1 MKIDGNNSEMIPTK
15 RAMHQ
20 HNIKIA
26 REYSHV
32 LLDHFNDI
40 WRYIQSIMVQPFT
53 VELERIY
60 LMEFIVNITYFI
72 FRYFPFLLPS
82 LLRLPSP
89 SPSPFPL
96 LLPFFFSL
104 PFLFFVSSSNPPFLP
119 ICFNWT
125 LFSCFFSSCN
135 VVLYGFEAFLSF
147 L

>member
-82 LLRLPSP
+82 LLRLPPP

-96 LLPFFFSL
+96 LLPLFPFRFSTLPHVFPLSL
-104 PFLFFVSSSNPPFLP
+104 PFLLLPPVPFFCLLFQSS
-119 ICFNWT
+119 
-125 LFSCFFSSCN
+125 FSSY
-135 VVLYGFEAFLSF
+135 LL
-147 L
+147 

>member
-89 SPSPFPL
+89 SPFRFSTLPHVFPL
-96 LLPFFFSL
+96 SL
-104 PFLFFVSSSNPPFLP
+104 PFLLLPPVPFFCLLFQSS
-119 ICFNWT
+119 
-125 LFSCFFSSCN
+125 FSSY
-135 VVLYGFEAFLSF
+135 LL
-147 L
+147 